1 MRSLELLRGQAEEGG
16 ELLRGQAATVLGS
29 AGLAEPGR
37 MQGRDVLGAACWGR
51 AACVWRC
58 PRSSLTLAAIPA
70 SFPSGSGRSI
80 RSLRWFFVFSCGLLL
95 FIAAGLVSSG
105 VVFFTS
111 AGLFGT
117 TYPYEV
123 RRLPA

>member
-1 MRSLELLRGQAEEGG
+1 
-16 ELLRGQAATVLGS
+16 
-29 AGLAEPGR
+29 
-37 MQGRDVLGAACWGR
+37 
-51 AACVWRC
+51 
-58 PRSSLTLAAIPA
+58 LAAIPA